1 MVLMFLRG
9 EGTMSQNK
17 SMTVMVP
24 IFGDP
29 LHGPLNKLVLQTLL
43 NLFLVIRFEHLFKPY
58 TIMLHIHQKDV

>member
-1 MVLMFLRG
+1 
-9 EGTMSQNK
+9 
-17 SMTVMVP
+17 MVP